1 MPSPTLKPR
10 LNRRFSVAP
19 MINVTD
25 RHYRYLA
32 RLLSQHA
39 QLYTAMI
46 TTGAILNGDQEYLL
60 SYAQQEHPLA
70 LQLGGSNIAELTKC
84 ARIGQDYGYDEIN
97 LNVGCPSDKVQNN
110 MIGAC
115 LMGHPELVTDCMQAM
130 LEEVKIPVTIKHRI
144 GINDVDNYDV
154 LAGFVEQVSRSGCET
169 FIVHA
174 RNAILKGLSPKQN
187 REIPPLQYDKV
198 YRLKADFPKLE
209 IIINGGIDNM
219 ADCHKH
225 LTQVDGVMLGRACN
239 HTSALL
245 TQVDQQLFGANWPT
259 PERRQAALSYF
270 AYMQQQHEKGTSLHH
285 MSGHIMGLFQGLP
298 GARALRRHISDNIHG
313 SGANI
318 QVMYDA
324 LDLIETLAPPTP
336 TRMND
341 QQWTNYNNLN
351 QWPQ

>member
-1 MPSPTLKPR
+1 MTTNSIPSHELKPR

-19 MINVTD
+19 MIDVTD

-39 QLYTAMI
+39 LLYTEMI
-46 TTGAILNGDQEYLL
+46 TTGAILNGDQDYLL
-60 SYAQQEHPLA
+60 SYSDQEHPLA
-70 LQLGGSNIAELTKC
+70 LQLGGSNVDELAQC
-84 ARIGQDYGYDEIN
+84 ARIGEDYGYDEIN

-115 LMGHPELVTDCMQAM
+115 LMAHPTLVTDCMQAM
-130 LEEVKIPVTIKHRI
+130 IEAVTIPVTIKHRI
-144 GINDVDNYDV
+144 GIDDVDDYDV
-154 LAGFVEQVSRSGCET
+154 LADFVEQVSQSGCDT

-174 RNAILKGLSPKQN
+174 RSAILKGLSPKQN

-198 YRLKADFPKLE
+198 YRLKADFPDLE
-209 IIINGGIDNM
+209 IIINGGIDNID
-219 ADCHKH
+219 DCHQH
-225 LTQVDGVMLGRACN
+225 LIRVDGVMLGRVAN
-239 HTSALL
+239 HNSALL
-245 TQVDQQLFGANWPT
+245 TQVDQQFYDCSLPL

-270 AYMQQQHEKGTSLHH
+270 AYMQQHHEQGTSLHH

-313 SGANI
+313 SNASI

-324 LDLIETLAPPTP
+324 LNLIETAPTP
-336 TRMND
+336 TTEITH
-341 QQWTNYNNLN
+341 QQ
-351 QWPQ
+351 